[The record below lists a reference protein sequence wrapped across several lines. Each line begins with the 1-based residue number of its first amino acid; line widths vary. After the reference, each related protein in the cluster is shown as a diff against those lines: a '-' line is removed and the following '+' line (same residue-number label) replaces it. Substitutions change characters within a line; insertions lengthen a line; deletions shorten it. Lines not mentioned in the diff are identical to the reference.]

1 MPVFETGYKVPT
13 VFGMKRLHFCVFVCF
28 VLFAQLLA
36 AADIYVS
43 PNGSDR
49 NNGSKE
55 KPFATL
61 NRALRAAR
69 ELRRLNHESSQAGIH
84 IILRGGN
91 YQVLE
96 TIVIK
101 PEDNGTRE
109 GSTFIEAAPNEQPV
123 LSGGVKITHWK
134 KLVIPVHG
142 LQKKHQS
149 NVWVADVPRVNGN
162 QFNFRQLWV
171 NDAKAVRAKSSNGDG
186 MLRILNW
193 NKVEAACVIPTLPFN
208 NLDQAKG
215 LELFIHQWWE
225 IANLRVK
232 NIRVMGDSMKLFFH
246 EPESTL
252 QNEHPWPAPWLSKET
267 GNSAFYLT
275 NAIQF
280 LDEPGEWFL
289 DNGQHKI
296 YYWPRANENLAT
308 ATVLASF
315 TETLIRV
322 EGTID
327 NPVKNLVIDGISF
340 QHTGWLRPSL
350 QGHVPHQAG
359 LYMTEAYKLKPVGTK
374 QKPGLDNQAWVGRQS
389 AAVEL
394 SYAIRTRIKNCSF
407 RHLAATG
414 VDLVKGVQ
422 DNMTR
427 NNLFSDIG
435 GTAILAGNYGDE
447 GREIHVP
454 FDPKDVR
461 EKCDVLFIE
470 NNFITNAAN
479 EDWGAVAIGCGFV
492 SRTSIRHNEI
502 ENVSYSGISL
512 GWGWTPEQNMMHSN
526 RVVANK
532 IHHYGKWNYDC
543 SGIYTLSAQPN
554 SVIEENYI
562 DSIYKSPISHLP
574 SHWFYLYTDEGS
586 SHFNIRN
593 NWTPSQKY
601 LQNSNGPGNVW
612 SNNGPQVHDSIKQNA
627 GLEKRFQYL
636 TANKTIKANLPINEE
651 HNEVIELVV
660 KEGMQLNLPKL
671 KQLLAKNNI
680 DSNAIYHWQ
689 NHYVIFD
696 KIQDIG
702 VMQGRI
708 QNNFP
713 EVEVR
718 VYHDLF
724 YEYSKKKHCIDKTV
738 AKDWEHV
745 LLTANLA
752 ADQKLQQE
760 YFNYHTMQFEK
771 WPEVAKGFCN
781 ADFQQL
787 LLFRNGRQLILV
799 ISIPKGASLDQLNPK
814 TTANNPRVDE
824 WNRMMQ
830 KYQEGIKGA
839 KPGETWVFL
848 EKQ

>member
-1 MPVFETGYKVPT
+1 
-13 VFGMKRLHFCVFVCF
+13 MKRLPFC
-28 VLFAQLLA
+28 LLA
-36 AADIYVS
+36 VLLFLNFSAWAVDIYVS
-43 PNGSDR
+43 PIGSDL
-49 NNGSKE
+49 NDGSKE

-61 NRALRAAR
+61 NMALRKAR
-69 ELRRLNHESSQAGIH
+69 ELRRLNDESIKAGIH

-109 GSTFIEAAPNEQPV
+109 SSTFIEAAPNEKPV
-123 LSGGVKITHWK
+123 LSGGVQISNWK
-134 KLVIPVHG
+134 KVTTPVNG
-142 LQKKHQS
+142 LQAKYQNKI
-149 NVWVADVPRVNGN
+149 WVADVPQVNGN
-162 QFNFRQLWV
+162 NFNFRQLWV
-171 NDAKAVRAKSSNGDG
+171 DDVKAVRAKSSNGDA

-193 NKVEAACVIPTLPFN
+193 NKAEAACVIPTLPFI
-208 NLDQAKG
+208 NLDKTRQ

-232 NIRVMGDSMKLFFH
+232 KVQVMGDSTKLFFH
-246 EPESTL
+246 QPESKI

-289 DNGQHKI
+289 DNVQHKV
-296 YYWPRANENLAT
+296 YYWPRSNENLAT
-308 ATVLASF
+308 VKVLAPF
-315 TETLIRV
+315 TETLISV
-322 EGTID
+322 KGTID

-340 QHTGWLRPSL
+340 QHTGWLRPSQ
-350 QGHVPHQAG
+350 QGHVPHQLG
-359 LYMTEAYKLKPVGTK
+359 LYMTEAYRLKPAGTK
-374 QKPGLDNQAWVGRQS
+374 EKPMLDNQAWIGRQT

-394 SYAIRTRIKNCSF
+394 SCAIRTRIKNCSF
-407 RHLAATG
+407 LHLAATG
-414 VDLVKGVQ
+414 VDLKKGVQ
-422 DNMTR
+422 DNMTK

-447 GREIHVP
+447 GREIHLP
-454 FDPKDVR
+454 FNPKDNR
-461 EKCDVLFIE
+461 EKCDVIFIE
-470 NNFITNAAN
+470 NNFITNATN
-479 EDWGAVAIGCGFV
+479 EDWGAVGIGCGFV

-512 GWGWTPEQNMMHSN
+512 GWGWSAEQNMMKGN

-543 SGIYTLSAQPN
+543 AGIYTLSAQPG
-554 SVIEENYI
+554 SVIEDNYI
-562 DSIYKSPISHLP
+562 DSIYKSPIAHLP
-574 SHWFYLYTDEGS
+574 SHWFYVYTDEGS
-586 SHFNIRN
+586 SNFTVKN
-593 NWTPSQKY
+593 NWTVSQKY
-601 LQNSNGPGNVW
+601 LQNANGPGNVW

-636 TANKTIKANLPINEE
+636 TANKTAKANLPINEE

-671 KQLLAKNNI
+671 KDLLAKNSM

-696 KIQDIG
+696 KVQDIG

-708 QNNFP
+708 ANNFP
-713 EVEVR
+713 EAEVR
-718 VYHDLF
+718 VYHDMF
-724 YEYSKKKHCIDKTV
+724 YEYSKKKHCTDKIV
-738 AKDWEHV
+738 AQEWEHII
-745 LLTANLA
+745 LTANLV
-752 ADQKLQQE
+752 ADEKLQKE
-760 YFNYHTMQFEK
+760 YLDYHATQFEK
-771 WPEVAKGFCN
+771 WPEISKGFCN

-787 LLFRNGRQLILV
+787 LLFRNGRQLMLI
-799 ISIPKGASLDQLNPK
+799 ISIPKGESLDKLNPR

-824 WNRMMQ
+824 WNKIMK
-830 KYQEGIKGA
+830 KYQEGIKGT

-848 EKQ
+848 GKL